1 MKTAASLQPALFIAI
16 PISPPPA
23 TVVDQLQRRQLQRP
37 PRQRP
42 PHQRPPHQRP
52 PLRPTA
58 PLRPRPMERLV
69 PLGWMP
75 TERVWVMTRGV
86 LPLRMKIKRVCFIPV
101 PPNPTVIQIPTPL
114 VRTVRAGIWNV
125 APVPVRKAKSLQN
138 RVGFLG
144 PEPAARRI
152 IPLPFVN
159 TPSTATDSIA
169 ANVTAPAAS

>member
-1 MKTAASLQPALFIAI
+1 MKTVRSLQPALFIAI

-23 TVVDQLQRRQLQRP
+23 TVADLRQQRPRP

-42 PHQRPPHQRP
+42 PHQRQQQRP
-52 PLRPTA
+52 TVLLRPTA

-86 LPLRMKIKRVCFIPV
+86 LPPRMKIKRVCFIPV

-125 APVPVRKAKSLQN
+125 ALVPVRKAQSLKN

-144 PEPAARRI
+144 REPAARQI